1 MFQVLQFVAR
11 QVHGLPAPLLLDGRQ
26 AGLAGQERLHSTGR
40 LLPADVLHD
49 AGEGQEHGGGLSG
62 IVVSLRHR
70 GIRGTH
76 GTFE

>member
-49 AGEGQEHGGGLSG
+49 AGQGKEHGGGLSH
-62 IVVSLRHR
+62 L
-70 GIRGTH
+70 
-76 GTFE
+76 FACL